1 MTTEGCGGGERGRS
15 PGDGPQKR
23 PPFEK
28 ETVRLPDGRLL
39 TFYRFPEEPKAPSPP
54 ADDDLG
60 GPGRARRKE
69 R

>member
-1 MTTEGCGGGERGRS
+1 MTTEA
-15 PGDGPQKR
+15 QKK

-39 TFYRFPEEPKAPSPP
+39 TFYRFPEEPKAPPP
-54 ADDDLG
+54 PDDPG
-60 GPGRARRKE
+60 GPGRAHRKE